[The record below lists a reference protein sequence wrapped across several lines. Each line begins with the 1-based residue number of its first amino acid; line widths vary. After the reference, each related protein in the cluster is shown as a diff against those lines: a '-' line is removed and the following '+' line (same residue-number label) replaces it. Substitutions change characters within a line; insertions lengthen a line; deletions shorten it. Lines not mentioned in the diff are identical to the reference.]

1 MFNEM
6 EHSPTDDQMD
16 ILDPS
21 EPQEKVDSF
30 EPGDAAHIGS
40 EKTGTL
46 TVVKIGGSTLGS
58 HDTTLTDLVE
68 LQARGDRFVVVHGGG
83 KTISEWM
90 EKQGVRPKF
99 VNGLRVTD
107 SQSLDIV
114 VAVLTGLINKSLV
127 AAINNIGGKA
137 IGISGADGKIVNA
150 EIADPQLGYVGRVT
164 SINTEPVEAI
174 LEAGYMPVIAPVGVY
189 SSSNDENMLLNIN
202 ADTVAGYISSSIHS
216 DRMVFLTDVEGV
228 LDSSKRLISRMPRKQ
243 ADSLAASH
251 VIDGGMI
258 PKMEACIEALSGGAI
273 SQIIDGRLPGALK
286 EVVLGQNL
294 GTRIG

>member
-1 MFNEM
+1 M
-6 EHSPTDDQMD
+6 
-16 ILDPS
+16 I
-21 EPQEKVDSF
+21 
-30 EPGDAAHIGS
+30 
-40 EKTGTL
+40 
-46 TVVKIGGSTLGS
+46 KIGGSTLGS

-68 LQARGDRFVVVHGGG
+68 LQSKGDQFVVVHGGG

-114 VAVLTGLINKSLV
+114 IAVLTGLINKSLV
-127 AAINNIGGKA
+127 ASINNIGGKA
-137 IGISGADGKIVNA
+137 IGISGADGKIVDA
-150 EIADPQLGYVGRVT
+150 EIAVPDLGFVWNIK
-164 SINTEPVEAI
+164 SINTEPIEAI
-174 LEAGYMPVIAPVGVY
+174 LAAGYMPVIAPVGVY
-189 SSSNDENMLLNIN
+189 SSLGDENMLLNIN

-228 LDSSKRLISRMPRKQ
+228 LDSSKRLISRMTRKQ
-243 ADSLAASH
+243 ADSLVASH

-273 SQIIDGRLPGALK
+273 SQIIDGRVPGALK
-286 EVVLGQNL
+286 DVLLGHNC

>member
-1 MFNEM
+1 MFNEL
-6 EHSPTDDQMD
+6 EHSSTDDHMD
-16 ILDPS
+16 ILKPS
-21 EPQEKVDSF
+21 GQTEGLGSHATSLDSN
-30 EPGDAAHIGS
+30 PGS
-40 EKTGTL
+40 EKTPNL
-46 TVVKIGGSTLGS
+46 TVVKIGGSTLGN

-68 LQARGDRFVVVHGGG
+68 LQAKGDRFVVVHGGG

-137 IGISGADGKIVNA
+137 IGISGADGKIVSA
-150 EIADPQLGYVGRVT
+150 EIADPELGYVGKVK
-164 SINTEPVEAI
+164 SVNIEPIQAI
-174 LEAGYMPVIAPVGVY
+174 LEAGYMPVIAPVGVH
-189 SSSNDENMLLNIN
+189 SSLNDENMLLNIN

-228 LDSSKRLISRMPRKQ
+228 LDSSKRLISRMTKKQ
-243 ADSLAASH
+243 ADSLVASH

-258 PKMEACIEALSGGAI
+258 PKMEACIEALAGGAI
-273 SQIIDGRLPGALK
+273 SQIIDGRVPGALK
-286 EVVLGQNL
+286 DVVLGRNL